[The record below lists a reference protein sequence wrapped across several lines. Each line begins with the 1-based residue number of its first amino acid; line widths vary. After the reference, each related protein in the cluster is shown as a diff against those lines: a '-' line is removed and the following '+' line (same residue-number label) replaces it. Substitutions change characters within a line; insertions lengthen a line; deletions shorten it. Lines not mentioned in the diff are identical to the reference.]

1 MRVRDALPVE
11 IGHLPPGERN
21 AISDVPG
28 VTVGHQTLA
37 DPEDM
42 NTGVTVIRPHDGV
55 AFERPVRGNAF
66 VLNGFGKSTG
76 LMQLRELGELETPL
90 ALTNTLDV
98 GTAANAL
105 VDHTLDAAREA
116 LRSVNPLVL
125 ECNDGYLNDIRGR
138 HVEEDHVHAAL
149 DATSDTVEE
158 GAVGAGRGMTAFGRK
173 GGIGTASRRVAV
185 DGESSVVGALVLSNF
200 GRLRDLRVGGVPVGK
215 RLAGDAE
222 QDEESVASERVDGSI
237 AMVVAADAPLDARQL
252 GRVAKRAPL
261 GMARTGGYAHHGSGD
276 LVVAFSTAEAGVE
289 ADPAP
294 PEPGRGNVPDA
305 ALDEVFEAAADATE
319 AAILNSLVAAETV
332 RGRDGNVAEALDV
345 EAVEAAL
352 RTYPWTDSA

>member
-11 IGHLPPGERN
+11 IGRLPPGERN

-28 VTVGHQTLA
+28 VTVGHRTLA
-37 DPEDM
+37 DSEGV
-42 NTGVTVIRPHDGV
+42 NTGVTVIRPHGGI
-55 AFERPVRGNAF
+55 AFERKVRGNAF

-76 LMQLRELGELETPL
+76 LMQVRELGELETPL

-105 VDHTLDAAREA
+105 VDHTLDATGNDV
-116 LRSVNPLVL
+116 RSVNPLVL
-125 ECNDGYLNDIRGR
+125 ECNDGHLNDIRGR
-138 HVEEDHVHAAL
+138 HVAASDVHAAL
-149 DATSDTVEE
+149 DATSATVEE

-173 GGIGTASRRVAV
+173 GGIGTASRQVTV

-215 RLAGDAE
+215 RLAGEPEDATPP
-222 QDEESVASERVDGSI
+222 ESDDGSI
-237 AMVVAADAPLDARQL
+237 AMVVATDAPLDARQL

-276 LVVAFSTAEAGVE
+276 LAVAFSTAGAG
-289 ADPAP
+289 
-294 PEPGRGNVPDA
+294 GRGGEGAQSMEATVPDDT
-305 ALDEVFEAAADATE
+305 LDEVFEAAADATE
-319 AAILNSLVAAETV
+319 AAILHSLFAAETV
-332 RGRDGNVAEALDV
+332 RGRDGNVVEALDV
-345 EAVEAAL
+345 DAVEAAL
-352 RTYPWTDSA
+352 RAYPWTDSS

>member
-28 VTVGHQTLA
+28 VTVGHRTLA
-37 DPEDM
+37 DREAV

-55 AFERPVRGNAF
+55 AFERNVRGNAF

-90 ALTNTLDV
+90 SLTNTLDV

-105 VDHTLDAAREA
+105 VDHTLDAAGEDV
-116 LRSVNPLVL
+116 RSVNPLVL

-138 HVEEDHVHAAL
+138 HVAEADVNAAL

-173 GGIGTASRRVAV
+173 GGIGTASRRVTV
-185 DGESSVVGALVLSNF
+185 DGKSSVVGALVLSNF
-200 GRLRDLRVGGVPVGK
+200 GHLRDLRVGGVPVGK
-215 RLAGDAE
+215 RLASDAE
-222 QDEESVASERVDGSI
+222 VAEESAPLETDDGSI
-237 AMVVAADAPLDARQL
+237 AMVVATDAPLDARQL

-276 LVVAFSTAEAGVE
+276 LVVAFSTAEVAADGDASAGRVD
-289 ADPAP
+289 AS
-294 PEPGRGNVPDA
+294 VPDA

-319 AAILNSLVAAETV
+319 GAILNSLFAAETV
-332 RGRDGNVAEALDV
+332 RGRDGNVVEALDAD
-345 EAVEAAL
+345 AVEAAL
-352 RTYPWTDSA
+352 RAYPWTDSP

>member
-11 IGHLPPGERN
+11 IGHLPAGDRN

-28 VTVGHQTLA
+28 VTIGHRTLA
-37 DPEDM
+37 DREEV
-42 NTGVTVIRPHDGV
+42 NTGVTVIRPHDSV
-55 AFERPVRGNAF
+55 AFEHKVRANSF

-105 VDHTLDAAREA
+105 VDHTLDAAGEDA
-116 LRSVNPLVL
+116 RSVNPLVL
-125 ECNDGYLNDIRGR
+125 ECNDGSLNDIRGR
-138 HVEEDHVHAAL
+138 HVAEADVHAAL
-149 DATSDTVEE
+149 DATSATVEE

-173 GGIGTASRRVAV
+173 GGIGTASRRVTV
-185 DGESSVVGALVLSNF
+185 DGESRVVGTLVLSNF

-215 RLAGDAE
+215 RLA
-222 QDEESVASERVDGSI
+222 DEIDGGEAAPSETDDGSV
-237 AMVVAADAPLDARQL
+237 AMVVATDAPLDARQL

-276 LVVAFSTAEAGVE
+276 LVVAFSPAEVG
-289 ADPAP
+289 ADGDASA
-294 PEPGRGNVPDA
+294 RRVDASVPDT
-305 ALDEVFEAAADATE
+305 ALDEAFEAAADATE
-319 AAILNSLVAAETV
+319 AAILHSLFAAETV
-332 RGRDGNVAEALDV
+332 QGRDGNEAEALDV
-345 EAVEAAL
+345 DAVDAAL
-352 RTYPWTDSA
+352 RAYPWTDSG

>member
-28 VTVGHQTLA
+28 VTVGHRTLA
-37 DPEDM
+37 DREGV

-55 AFERPVRGNAF
+55 AFERTVRGNAF

-105 VDHTLDAAREA
+105 VDHTLDAAGEDV
-116 LRSVNPLVL
+116 RSVNPLVL
-125 ECNDGYLNDIRGR
+125 ECNDGSLNDIRGR
-138 HVEEDHVHAAL
+138 HVAEEHVHAAL
-149 DATSDTVEE
+149 DATSASVEE
-158 GAVGAGRGMTAFGRK
+158 GVVGAGRGMTAFGRK
-173 GGIGTASRRVAV
+173 GGIGTASRRVTV
-185 DGESSVVGALVLSNF
+185 DGEGGVVGALVLANF
-200 GRLRDLRVGGVPVGK
+200 GRLRDLRVGGVPVGR

-222 QDEESVASERVDGSI
+222 QDEGPAASETDDGSV
-237 AMVVAADAPLDARQL
+237 AMVVATDAPLDARQL

-276 LVVAFSTAEAGVE
+276 LAVAFSTAAADDRGGEGLPLVE
-289 ADPAP
+289 AT
-294 PEPGRGNVPDA
+294 VPDET
-305 ALDEVFEAAADATE
+305 LDEVFEAAADATE
-319 AAILNSLVAAETV
+319 AAILNSLLGAETV
-332 RGRDGNVAEALDV
+332 RGRDGNVVEALDV

-352 RTYPWTDSA
+352 RAYPWPESP